1 MSRFL
6 LLLVVMAAAAW
17 PLAAQPR
24 RVDVFG
30 QVGWMRWAGDEGS
43 LGSAAAYGGAVM
55 VPITKRW
62 AVDVDVLS
70 SVKQTDYEPG
80 QYFRTR
86 RTILSPAVVSR
97 WGTGRV
103 YGFIGGGV
111 GGQWDAIQF
120 RRAPIVGIPQS
131 FDRTGTNF
139 VYLLGKGGVVA
150 VVTGRFLIRAD
161 LMLNFPFVLPN
172 AIVRIGAGWRF

>member
-6 LLLVVMAAAAW
+6 LLTVLIVSAFT
-17 PLAAQPR
+17 LAAQPR
-24 RVDVFG
+24 RVDAFG

-43 LGSAAAYGGAVM
+43 LGGSAAYGGAVM
-55 VPITKRW
+55 IPLNRRW
-62 AVDVDVLS
+62 AVDVDVLT
-70 SVKQTDYEPG
+70 SVKRTDYEPD

-86 RTILSPAVVSR
+86 RTTLTPAVVAR
-97 WGTGRV
+97 WGTDRV
-103 YGFIGGGV
+103 YGFVGGGV

-120 RRAPIVGIPQS
+120 RRAPIVGLPQS
-131 FDRTGTNF
+131 FDRTDTNF
-139 VYLLGKGGVVA
+139 IYLLGKGGLVA

-172 AIVRIGAGWRF
+172 AVVRIGAGWRF